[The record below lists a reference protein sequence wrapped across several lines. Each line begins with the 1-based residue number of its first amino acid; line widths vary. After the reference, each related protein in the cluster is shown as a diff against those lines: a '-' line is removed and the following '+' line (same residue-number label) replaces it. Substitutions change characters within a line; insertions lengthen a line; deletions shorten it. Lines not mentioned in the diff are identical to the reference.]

1 MLFIRFILIYRY
13 MKVFD
18 YDHET
23 MMLTVDKKRAEM
35 YKVNIQY

>member
-1 MLFIRFILIYRY
+1 

-18 YDHET
+18 YDHST

-35 YKVNIQY
+35 YKVIISEWYSN